1 MNYENILLSLNNRIL
16 RITINRESKLNAL
29 NKLTLAELH
38 AALSD
43 AFTNPEVGGIIL
55 TGAGQKAFVAGAD
68 ISEFADLN
76 TDEGRIFAQEGHHK
90 VFDRMHDSEKPI
102 IAAIN
107 GFALGGGLELAM
119 ACHLR
124 IASDNARL
132 GLPEVTLG
140 LIPGYGGT
148 QRLSQLVGR
157 GRALE
162 MILTADMIPAAKALE
177 IGLVNEVVAPE
188 NLLAA
193 AEEKMNKILSRAP
206 IAVGAAI
213 NAVNASLTDGV
224 NGFEEEINQFA
235 RCFDT
240 DDFKEGVAAF
250 LEKRPA
256 QFKGR

>member
-43 AFTNPEVGGIIL
+43 AFNNPEVGGIIL
-55 TGAGQKAFVAGAD
+55 TGAGPKAFVAGAD

-90 VFDRMHDSEKPI
+90 VFDRMHASEKPI

-107 GFALGGGLELAM
+107 GFSLGGGLELAM
-119 ACHLR
+119 ACHIR
-124 IASDNARL
+124 IASENARL

-162 MILTADMIPAAKALE
+162 MILTADMITAAKALE

-213 NAVNASLTDGV
+213 NAVNASL

-240 DDFKEGVAAF
+240 ADFKEGVSAF